1 MATVRALPYTVAIAA
16 EHNGV
21 LNILEQTAVALL
33 MRLFDGAYHFKL
45 FGYLVKALLACLL
58 GKGGIHVGPLIVLAI
73 GSIGQVV
80 GCAGHCTAMQILEP
94 YFSMLLLVARGL
106 LKDVGH
112 LYIAVLLGLRSIVL
126 VLGVSLRFTGKGCLE
141 VLFGAGSFKCFH
153 INNISQV
160 VKKESPALTAVAVP
174 WHAVCGTREIL
185 KFQIGQHK

>member
-1 MATVRALPYTVAIAA
+1 
-16 EHNGV
+16 
-21 LNILEQTAVALL
+21 
-33 MRLFDGAYHFKL
+33 
-45 FGYLVKALLACLL
+45 
-58 GKGGIHVGPLIVLAI
+58 
-73 GSIGQVV
+73 
-80 GCAGHCTAMQILEP
+80 MQILEP

-141 VLFGAGSFKCFH
+141 VLFGAGSF

-160 VKKESPALTAVAVP
+160 VKKESPALTAVAAL